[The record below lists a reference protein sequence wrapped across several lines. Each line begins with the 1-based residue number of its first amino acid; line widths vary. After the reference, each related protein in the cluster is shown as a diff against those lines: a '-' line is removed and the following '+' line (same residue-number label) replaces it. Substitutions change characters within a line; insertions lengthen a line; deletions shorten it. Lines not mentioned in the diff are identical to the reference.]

1 MYFYSKSVA
10 EDRAKALEKEEGD
23 HPKRERGEV
32 FLALERRKRA
42 LRIRIA
48 ERRESRFIIKRNVLI
63 LLLYY

>member
-23 HPKRERGEV
+23 HPRERGEV

>member
-23 HPKRERGEV
+23 HPRERGEV

-42 LRIRIA
+42 RIRIA